1 MPLYI
6 SPEPDHVS
14 RIWFYAEPLVTAPE
28 PVTSLERIVRE
39 GFYVVEWGVIIDD
52 TYWINHSPVSLEASL

>member
-6 SPEPDHVS
+6 RPNPDHVM
-14 RIWFYAEPLVTAPE
+14 RIWFYAEPLVSDPGPVIHPE
-28 PVTSLERIVRE
+28 TIIRE

-52 TYWINHSPVSLEASL
+52 EYWINHSPGSSEVVL